1 MDENSTSYNTTFENI
16 TQEYPYDYENC
27 SGNYCTPIEVCEAD
41 NSQELASMSVQVTVF
56 VIAFLLGVIGN
67 SLVIA
72 TFAKYRRLRLRCM
85 TDVFLFY
92 LAISDLLLL
101 LTLPLETTETILGFW
116 VLGNVMCK
124 LNYGLCAINTYG
136 GLLLLACISI
146 DRYML
151 VVWARAAQ
159 ALRPSMLCYS
169 KLSAIAVAVTSLVL
183 SLPELLFTSVNPG
196 SLRCEYVGNED
207 DKGRVKM
214 WARVAKITG
223 FCVPCVAMLVCYST
237 IGHVLMQG
245 RGKCFRRQKTLRLI
259 VALIVLFLLFQ
270 LPYAIVLSIRMFI
283 TSYSCELWSGIHIAE
298 DITRSLAYV
307 RCCLNPLLY
316 ALVGVRFRNDVMR
329 LLRDCGCICTCLSH
343 LIPKLEYGSSV
354 TLSSPPPT
362 STLLYEVNSPK
373 ILLDTVKN
381 PAGVPQTGAKVSYPS
396 NIFFSSTFPDSQ
408 KPGSFVFSSCQ

>member
-1 MDENSTSYNTTFENI
+1 MMREVRGQWRTRAMDENRTSYNASFENF
-16 TQEYPYDYENC
+16 THEYPYDYENC
-27 SGNYCTPIEVCEAD
+27 TGNYCTPIEVCEPD
-41 NSQELASMSVQVTVF
+41 NSQELASMSVQVSVF
-56 VIAFLLGVIGN
+56 IVAFLLGVIGN

-101 LTLPLETTETILGFW
+101 LTLPLETTETILGYW
-116 VLGNVMCK
+116 VLGNMMCK

-169 KLSAIAVAVTSLVL
+169 KLSAIGVAVTSLVL
-183 SLPELLFTSVNPG
+183 SLPELLSTSVNHS

-245 RGKCFRRQKTLRLI
+245 RGRCFRRQKTLRLI

-283 TSYSCELWSGIHIAE
+283 TSYSCEQWSGIHIAE

-316 ALVGVRFRNDVMR
+316 ALVGYYA
-329 LLRDCGCICTCLSH
+329 L
-343 LIPKLEYGSSV
+343 
-354 TLSSPPPT
+354 
-362 STLLYEVNSPK
+362 
-373 ILLDTVKN
+373 
-381 PAGVPQTGAKVSYPS
+381 
-396 NIFFSSTFPDSQ
+396 
-408 KPGSFVFSSCQ
+408 